1 MKFYYKEE
9 QTKQIFRI
17 FPPLLPILYN
27 IYMDKCCLETKK
39 SAKRSNFKEDDNALF
54 L

>member
-17 FPPLLPILYN
+17 FPPLLPIYYN
-27 IYMDKCCLETKK
+27 IHIYGQMLPRDKKISKK
-39 SAKRSNFKEDDNALF
+39 VQF
-54 L
+54 